1 MKASKKWLQEAFISL
16 VDSEPA
22 TNGRWIDICDWKLLF
37 AHYFD
42 FDNGIQIDIGLLK

>member
-1 MKASKKWLQEAFISL
+1 MKASKKWLREAFISL

-22 TNGRWIDICDWKLLF
+22 TNGRWIDICDWELLL
-37 AHYFD
+37 AHYFY